1 MLWLGV
7 LWFEKKISIT
17 VYASLNNFQMQNVNF
32 VLCSTE
38 KQLHWKK
45 KINNINFNVLLYFG
59 RSSSWWVFFIEDLHL
74 KFQYFL
80 GFQHRSGSSVK
91 TITLLL
97 PLVIGLKCF
106 CFLTAL
112 LLHLNSTIL
121 ELSFLDLKDLCL
133 PNQFSRAS

>member
-1 MLWLGV
+1 MFCYILGEAAV
-7 LWFEKKISIT
+7 DE
-17 VYASLNNFQMQNVNF
+17 
-32 VLCSTE
+32 
-38 KQLHWKK
+38 
-45 KINNINFNVLLYFG
+45 
-59 RSSSWWVFFIEDLHL
+59 FFYSGFTF

-91 TITLLL
+91 AITLLL

-121 ELSFLDLKDLCL
+121 GLSFFNLKDPCL